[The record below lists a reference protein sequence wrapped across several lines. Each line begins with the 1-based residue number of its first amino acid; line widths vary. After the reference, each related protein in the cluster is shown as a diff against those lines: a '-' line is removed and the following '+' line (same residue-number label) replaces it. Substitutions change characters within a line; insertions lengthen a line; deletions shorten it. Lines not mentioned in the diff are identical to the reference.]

1 MEGIKLFN
9 PLDLVK
15 TRRKWGY
22 ILVKLTITIED
33 SKEDKDKCTV
43 KWETPTEKQLEKA
56 TETEKSTAA
65 AIYNVISEALGK
77 LN

>member
-1 MEGIKLFN
+1 M
-9 PLDLVK
+9 
-15 TRRKWGY
+15 
-22 ILVKLTITIED
+22 VKLTISVED